1 MALQLAVQTRDT
13 QGKHRNR
20 RLRQSGQIPGVLYGH
35 GLECVSLAVAA
46 DELTA
51 AIRHGSRLVS
61 LTGAVSES
69 AFIRDLQWDTWGT
82 HILHVDFTR
91 ISEHEIVEVRVPV
104 ELRGESPGVRE
115 GGVVVQLIHEVELAC
130 PASVIP
136 EKLHVNIN
144 HLALNG
150 SVLLGGLEL
159 PEGAKVL
166 ASDMEAV
173 VVECVVPVE
182 LPEEGAGEA
191 VPGEPEVIGAK
202 EEEEGDESEKPEK
215 KEKK

>member
-1 MALQLAVQTRDT
+1 
-13 QGKHRNR
+13 
-20 RLRQSGQIPGVLYGH
+20 
-35 GLECVSLAVAA
+35 LECVPLSVAA
-46 DELTA
+46 DVLTA

-61 LTGAVSES
+61 LTGAVNES

-82 HILHVDFTR
+82 HIVHVDFTR

-115 GGVVVQLIHEVELAC
+115 GGVVVQHVHEVEIAC

-136 EKLHVNIN
+136 EKLAVNIN
-144 HLALNG
+144 HLMLNESILLNALQ
-150 SVLLGGLEL
+150 V

-166 ASDMEAV
+166 AADMEAV
-173 VVECVVPVE
+173 VVECIVPVE
-182 LPEEGAGEA
+182 LPEEGAAEA

-202 EEEEGDESEKPEK
+202 EEEEESEEK

>member
-1 MALQLAVQTRDT
+1 MALQLAVQSRET
-13 QGKHRNR
+13 QGKHGNR
-20 RLRQSGQIPGVLYGH
+20 RLRQSGTIPGILYGH
-35 GLECVSLAVAA
+35 GLECVPLAVAA

-104 ELRGESPGVRE
+104 ELHGEAPGVRE
-115 GGVVVQLIHEVELAC
+115 GGVVVQHVHEVEIAC

-136 EKLHVNIN
+136 EKLEVNIN
-144 HLALNG
+144 HLALNA
-150 SVLLGGLEL
+150 SVSLAGLTL

-166 ASDMEAV
+166 AADLEAV
-173 VVECVVPVE
+173 VVECVVPAE
-182 LPEEGAGEA
+182 LPEEGAAEA
-191 VPGEPEVIGAK
+191 APGEPEIIGAK
-202 EEEEGDESEKPEK
+202 EKEEGESEES
-215 KEKK
+215 